1 MGRRQLADSFKPPAR
16 SRRDDGRMTAADF
29 EAAAQFLASTGR
41 VLDRR
46 RFGRLFGTDGPEP
59 VRDAVAA
66 YRNPD
71 GGFGHALEPD
81 GRCPGSQPLAIALA
95 LATLDEAGA
104 WDDDLVQGACGW
116 LERHA
121 PAAGGAVAFD
131 PSIEGWPHAP
141 WWAPEAGQPPSISTT
156 GLLAGALHAR
166 RVRHPWL
173 DRATELMWT
182 MISELTT
189 TSPYD
194 IRGVMYFLD
203 RVPDRDRAG
212 KAFGQCGPLILDQGL
227 VTLDPAAPGEIHTP
241 LDFAPLPGSLAR
253 RLFRPDVIEAHLDHL
268 TAAQQ
273 DDGGWIFNWPAWS
286 PAAAAD
292 WRGSITVDALRLLR
306 GNGRC

>member
-1 MGRRQLADSFKPPAR
+1 MARRQLADSFKPPAR
-16 SRRDDGRMTAADF
+16 NRRDDGRMTAPDF
-29 EAAAQFLASTGR
+29 DAAAQFLASTGR
-41 VLDRR
+41 VLDGR

-66 YRNPD
+66 YRNLD

-166 RVRHPWL
+166 RVGHPWL
-173 DRATELMWT
+173 DRATELMWA
-182 MISELTT
+182 MISELTA

-194 IRGVMYFLD
+194 MRGVMYFLD
-203 RVPDRDRAG
+203 RVPDRDRAV

-268 TAAQQ
+268 AAAQQ
-273 DDGGWIFNWPAWS
+273 DDGGWTFNWPAWS

-292 WRGSITVDALRLLR
+292 WRGSTTVDALRLLR

>member
-1 MGRRQLADSFKPPAR
+1 
-16 SRRDDGRMTAADF
+16 MTSADF

-166 RVRHPWL
+166 RVRYPWL
-173 DRATELMWT
+173 DRATELMWA
-182 MISELTT
+182 MISGLTA

-194 IRGVMYFLD
+194 MRGVMYFLD
-203 RVPDRDRAG
+203 RVPDRDRAV

-253 RLFRPDVIEAHLDHL
+253 RLFRPEVIEAHLDHL
-268 TAAQQ
+268 AAAQQ
-273 DDGGWIFNWPAWS
+273 DDGGWTFNWPAWS

>member
-1 MGRRQLADSFKPPAR
+1 MARRQLADSFKPPAR
-16 SRRDDGRMTAADF
+16 GRRDDGRMTSADF

-141 WWAPEAGQPPSISTT
+141 WWAPEAGQPPSMSTT

-182 MISELTT
+182 MISELTA

-194 IRGVMYFLD
+194 MRGVMYFLD

-268 TAAQQ
+268 AAAQQ

>member
-16 SRRDDGRMTAADF
+16 SRRDDGRMTSADF

-173 DRATELMWT
+173 DRATELMWA

-194 IRGVMYFLD
+194 MRGVMYFLD
-203 RVPDRDRAG
+203 RVPNRDRAG

-268 TAAQQ
+268 AAAQQ
-273 DDGGWIFNWPAWS
+273 DDGGWMFNWPAWS

>member
-1 MGRRQLADSFKPPAR
+1 LADSFKPPAS
-16 SRRDDGRMTAADF
+16 SRRDDGRMTAPDF

-166 RVRHPWL
+166 RVRYPWL
-173 DRATELMWT
+173 DRATELMWA
-182 MISELTT
+182 MISGLTA

-194 IRGVMYFLD
+194 MRGVMYFLD
-203 RVPDRDRAG
+203 RVPDRDQAV

-253 RLFRPDVIEAHLDHL
+253 RLFRPEVIEAHLDHL
-268 TAAQQ
+268 AAAQQ
-273 DDGGWIFNWPAWS
+273 DDGGWTFNWPAWS

>member
-16 SRRDDGRMTAADF
+16 SRRDDDRMTAADF

-95 LATLDEAGA
+95 LATLDEAGT

-194 IRGVMYFLD
+194 MRGVMYFLD

-268 TAAQQ
+268 AAAQQ
-273 DDGGWIFNWPAWS
+273 DDGGWMFNWPAWS

>member
-16 SRRDDGRMTAADF
+16 SRRDDGRMTSADF

-66 YRNPD
+66 YRNPN

-95 LATLDEAGA
+95 LATLDEAGT

-194 IRGVMYFLD
+194 MRGVMYFLD

-268 TAAQQ
+268 AAAQQ
-273 DDGGWIFNWPAWS
+273 DDGGWMFNWPAWS